1 STLPSVSSPSS
12 LPTMPPMHNGDD
24 VMVRSSLQPVT
35 KGIRTLVPGFYV
47 PTVCFFDPS
56 TEDVDLSATA
66 KHAVRLAEAGVTGIT
81 VHGSNGE
88 AIHLS
93 PEERKLVTEN
103 TRQALDSAGYTSMPL
118 MVGCSAQSTRETIQL
133 CRDAYASGGDFAL
146 VLAPSYYRG
155 LFAADTIMQFFTDVA
170 DASPVPIVIY
180 NYPVA
185 ASGLDLD
192 SDTIIAL
199 SKHPNIVGCKFTCG
213 NTGKLNRVA
222 TAQRAAHKS
231 TKMASINNGNASGNT
246 FLCFGGSGDFT
257 LQTMIGGGSGII
269 GGIANLAPKTC
280 MLLLSLYADGK
291 LDEAREVQD
300 ILSRGDWAAIKSG
313 VVGIKSAMQSYFGY
327 GGYARRP
334 LPRPTKE
341 TKDAYNAQFKELVDF
356 ERAL

>member
-1 STLPSVSSPSS
+1 
-12 LPTMPPMHNGDD
+12 MPPMHNGDN
-24 VMVRSSLQPVT
+24 MGRSSLQPVT
-35 KGIRTLVPGFYV
+35 RGVRTLTPGFYV
-47 PTVCFFDPS
+47 PTVCFFEPV
-56 TEDVDLSATA
+56 TEDVDLTTTS
-66 KHAVRLAEAGVTGIT
+66 KHAIRLAQAGVTGIT

-93 PEERKLVTEN
+93 SQERNSITEN
-103 TRQALDSAGYTSMPL
+103 TRQALDSAGYASMPL

-155 LFAADTIMQFFTDVA
+155 LFDADTIMHFFTDVA
-170 DASPVPIVIY
+170 DASPIPIVIY

-192 SDTIIAL
+192 SDTITAL

-222 TAQRAAHKS
+222 TAQRLHS
-231 TKMASINNGNASGNT
+231 TKLASASNGNGNGNSNGNSHGNGTSSAGST

-280 MLLLSLYADGK
+280 MLLLNLYAEGK
-291 LDEAREVQD
+291 MQEAREVQD
-300 ILSRGDWAAIKSG
+300 VLSRGDWAAIKSG
-313 VVGIKSAMQSYFGY
+313 VVGIKSAMQSHYGY
-327 GGYARRP
+327 GENARRP
-334 LPRPTKE
+334 LPRPTTE
-341 TKDAYNAQFKELVDF
+341 ARDTYAMQFKELADF
-356 ERAL
+356 EKAL